1 MKIRINTHQLDLLT
15 SNFVIVEGL
24 GLQSN
29 DTNLITESLKRWRI
43 KMYVNG
49 MECELDV
56 GSSSSGTALAVV
68 KNLFKSALVTGSAKQ
83 VK

>member
-1 MKIRINTHQLDLLT
+1 MKLIINTHQLDLLT
-15 SNFVIVEGL
+15 NNFVIVEGN

-29 DTNLITESLKRWRI
+29 NNLIAESLKRWRVR
-43 KMYVNG
+43 MYVNG